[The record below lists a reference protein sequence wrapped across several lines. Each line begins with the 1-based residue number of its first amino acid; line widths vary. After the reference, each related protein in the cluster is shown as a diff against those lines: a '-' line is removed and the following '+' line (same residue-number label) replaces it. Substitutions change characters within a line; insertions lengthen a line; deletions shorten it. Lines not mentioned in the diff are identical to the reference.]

1 MSDLSDRPRQ
11 GRELHMAQTPTH
23 FRGPETEEAF
33 LADRQR
39 FWTAWTRFTLW
50 NVVAIVVLLILMTV
64 FLV

>member
-1 MSDLSDRPRQ
+1 
-11 GRELHMAQTPTH
+11 MAQSPT
-23 FRGPETEEAF
+23 RVRSPDLEDAF

-39 FWTAWTRFTLW
+39 FWFGFTKFVFW